1 MKLSRHSEYA
11 FRTLIFLAL
20 EPEQKFRIEDIAKA
34 HNIPRNHLVKVVA
47 HLVKKGYV
55 ATHRGRYGGVSLG
68 KPADCILM
76 GDLIREMDH
85 LSQDEAG
92 CGECLMRPIHECP
105 IEKACELSGMLA
117 EASQA
122 FYAVLNRSTLAGQM
136 VNSDQLYGMLGFKAS
151 EEA

>member
-20 EPEQKFRIEDIAKA
+20 EPDRKFRIEDIAKA
-34 HNIPRNHLVKVVA
+34 HHIPRNHLVKVVA

-55 ATHRGRYGGVSLG
+55 TTHRGRYGGVSLG
-68 KPADCILM
+68 QPADSILM

-85 LSQDEAG
+85 LRQNG
-92 CGECLMRPIHECP
+92 CSECLMRPLHDCP
-105 IEKACELSGMLA
+105 IVDACQLSGVLE

-122 FYAVLNRSTLAGQM
+122 FYAVLNRSNLAEQM
-136 VNSDQLYGMLGFKAS
+136 KYSDKLHDMLGIKV
-151 EEA
+151 EETA

>member
-11 FRTLIFLAL
+11 FRTLVFLAL
-20 EPEQKFRIEDIAKA
+20 EPDEKFRIEDIATA

-47 HLVKKGYV
+47 HLVKRGYV

-68 KPADCILM
+68 KPAESILM

-85 LSQDEAG
+85 LQQSDG
-92 CGECLMRPIHECP
+92 CSECLMRPLHECP
-105 IEKACELSGMLA
+105 IVDACQLSGALD

-122 FYAVLNRSTLAGQM
+122 FYEVLNRSTLAHQIKH
-136 VNSDQLYGMLGFKAS
+136 SDKLHNMLGIKVS
-151 EEA
+151 VET

>member
-20 EPEQKFRIEDIAKA
+20 EPDQKFRIEDIAKA

-68 KPADCILM
+68 RSADTILM
-76 GDLIREMDH
+76 GDLIHEMDH
-85 LSQDEAG
+85 LNKEDNG
-92 CGECLMRPIHECP
+92 CSECLMRPIHHCP
-105 IEKACELSGMLA
+105 IESACQLSGILD
-117 EASQA
+117 EASKA
-122 FYAVLNRSTLAGQM
+122 FYTTLNRSTLAQQITH
-136 VNSDQLYGMLGFKAS
+136 SEKLHSMLGIKVT
-151 EEA
+151 EEE

>member
-20 EPEQKFRIEDIAKA
+20 EPDQKFRIEDIAKA

-68 KPADCILM
+68 RSADSILM
-76 GDLIREMDH
+76 GDMIREMDH
-85 LSQDEAG
+85 LQQDDG
-92 CGECLMRPIHECP
+92 CSECLMRPLHDCP
-105 IEKACELSGMLA
+105 IVDVCQLSDVLK
-117 EASQA
+117 EASKA
-122 FYAVLNRSTLAGQM
+122 FYAVLNHSTLAQQLKH
-136 VNSDQLYGMLGFKAS
+136 SDQLHNLLGIKVTV
-151 EEA
+151 E

>member
-20 EPEQKFRIEDIAKA
+20 EPDRKFRIEDIAKA

-47 HLVKKGYV
+47 HLVKRGYV
-55 ATHRGRYGGVSLG
+55 TTHRGRYGGVSLG
-68 KPADCILM
+68 KSADTVLM

-85 LSQDEAG
+85 LQYNG
-92 CGECLMRPIHECP
+92 CDTCLMRPLHDCP
-105 IEKACELSGMLA
+105 IVDACQLSSALN

-122 FYAVLNRSTLAGQM
+122 FYAVLNRFTLAQQIKY
-136 VNSDQLYGMLGFKAS
+136 SDKLHDMLGIEK
-151 EEA
+151 EIEA

>member
-20 EPEQKFRIEDIAKA
+20 EPERKFRIEDIAQA

-55 ATHRGRYGGVSLG
+55 TTHRGRYGGVSLG
-68 KPADCILM
+68 KPADSILM
-76 GDLIREMDH
+76 GDLICEMDH
-85 LSQDEAG
+85 LQYG

-105 IEKACELSGMLA
+105 IENACQLSDILV

-122 FYAVLNRSTLAGQM
+122 FYAVLNRFTLAQQIQY
-136 VNSDQLYGMLGFKAS
+136 SDKLHDMLGIKAA

>member
-11 FRTLIFLAL
+11 FRALIFLAL
-20 EPEQKFRIEDIAKA
+20 EPDRKFRIEDIAKA

-55 ATHRGRYGGVSLG
+55 ITHRGRYGGVSLG
-68 KPADCILM
+68 KPANSILM

-85 LSQDEAG
+85 LQYG
-92 CGECLMRPIHECP
+92 RGECLMRPIHDCP
-105 IEKACELSGMLA
+105 IVDACQLSSALE

-122 FYAVLNRSTLAGQM
+122 FYTALNRSTLAQHIQY
-136 VNSDQLYGMLGFKAS
+136 SDKMHDMLGIKVVV
-151 EEA
+151 EA

>member
-20 EPEQKFRIEDIAKA
+20 EPDQKFRIEDIAKA

-55 ATHRGRYGGVSLG
+55 TTHRGRYGGVSLG
-68 KPADCILM
+68 RPAESILM

-85 LSQDEAG
+85 LQQEG
-92 CGECLMRPIHECP
+92 CGGCLMRPLHACP
-105 IEKACELSGMLA
+105 IIDACQLSSALD

-122 FYAVLNRSTLAGQM
+122 FYAALNRSTL
-136 VNSDQLYGMLGFKAS
+136 SEQLKYPDKLHDMLGIKVVA
-151 EEA
+151 EV

>member
-20 EPEQKFRIEDIAKA
+20 EPDQKFRIEDIAKA

-68 KPADCILM
+68 KPADSILM

-85 LSQDEAG
+85 LKQNGEG
-92 CGECLMRPIHECP
+92 CSECLMRPLHDCP
-105 IEKACELSGMLA
+105 IVDACQLSGVLK
-117 EASQA
+117 EASKA
-122 FYAVLNRSTLAGQM
+122 FYEVLNHSTLAQQIKH
-136 VNSDQLYGMLGFKAS
+136 SDQLHDMLGIKVTV
-151 EEA
+151 EA

>member
-20 EPEQKFRIEDIAKA
+20 EPDHKFRIEDIAKA

-55 ATHRGRYGGVSLG
+55 TTHRGRYGGVSLG
-68 KPADCILM
+68 KPTDNILM

-85 LSQDEAG
+85 LQYG
-92 CGECLMRPIHECP
+92 YGECLMRPIHDCP
-105 IEKACELSGMLA
+105 IVDACQLSSALE

-122 FYAVLNRSTLAGQM
+122 FYAVLNRSTLAQQM
-136 VNSDQLYGMLGFKAS
+136 KCSDKLHDMLGIKV
-151 EEA
+151 EVEA

>member
-20 EPEQKFRIEDIAKA
+20 EPDQKFRIEDIAKA

-68 KPADCILM
+68 RSADSILM
-76 GDLIREMDH
+76 GDLIHEMDH
-85 LSQDEAG
+85 LQQGNG
-92 CGECLMRPIHECP
+92 CTECLMRPLHNCP
-105 IEKACELSGMLA
+105 IVDACQLSGVLE
-117 EASQA
+117 EASKA
-122 FYAVLNRSTLAGQM
+122 FYEVLNHSTLAQQITH
-136 VNSDQLYGMLGFKAS
+136 SEKLHSMLGIKVTV
-151 EEA
+151 EE

>member
-20 EPEQKFRIEDIAKA
+20 EPDQKFRIEDIAKA

-68 KPADCILM
+68 RSADTILM
-76 GDLIREMDH
+76 GELIREMDH
-85 LSQDEAG
+85 LQQSDG
-92 CGECLMRPIHECP
+92 CNECLMRPLHDCP
-105 IEKACELSGMLA
+105 IESACQLA
-117 EASQA
+117 GVLEEASKA
-122 FYAVLNRSTLAGQM
+122 FYEVLNHSTLAHQITQ
-136 VNSDQLYGMLGFKAS
+136 SEKLHSMLGIKMT
-151 EEA
+151 EEE